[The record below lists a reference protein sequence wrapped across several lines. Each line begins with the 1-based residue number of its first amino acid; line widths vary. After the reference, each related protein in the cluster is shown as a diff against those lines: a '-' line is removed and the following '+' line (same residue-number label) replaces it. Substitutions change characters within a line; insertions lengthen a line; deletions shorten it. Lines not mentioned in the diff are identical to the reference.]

1 MEQPFAPLHFP
12 ISYNLEMKMKMHHLL
27 YSRQLIIFI
36 SALTLSFTTTD
47 SLLLKIK
54 IEKLTRGTLVCTPG
68 CWFAGGLLRVGS
80 WADWSYRAS
89 RRVGLRGKLG
99 GRPRKNMGG
108 RVGKLQHLYKKKLKS
123 SEIHPMCPFIL
134 IVAIINNDILY
145 IRSFLKT
152 PDTGWVRGQGP
163 HGWVS

>member
-12 ISYNLEMKMKMHHLL
+12 ISYNLEMQMKMHHLL

-54 IEKLTRGTLVCTPG
+54 VEKLTRGTLVCTPD

-108 RVGKLQHLYKKKLKS
+108 RVGKLQKVKIFRNS
-123 SEIHPMCPFIL
+123 SHVSIHPHCCHHQQRYSLHPLFSK
-134 IVAIINNDILY
+134 DS
-145 IRSFLKT
+145 R
-152 PDTGWVRGQGP
+152 
-163 HGWVS
+163 HGLS

>member
-12 ISYNLEMKMKMHHLL
+12 ISYNLEMQMKMHHLL

-54 IEKLTRGTLVCTPG
+54 VEKLTRGTLVCTPD

-99 GRPRKNMGG
+99 GEAKEEYG
-108 RVGKLQHLYKKKLKS
+108 RQSGKTSTSLQEKVKIFRNS
-123 SEIHPMCPFIL
+123 SHVSIHPHCCHHQQRYSLHPLFSK
-134 IVAIINNDILY
+134 DS
-145 IRSFLKT
+145 R
-152 PDTGWVRGQGP
+152 
-163 HGWVS
+163 HGLS